1 MKIRFDKALWA
12 KLGKTERPDVASPLA
27 PVTNIRCWVRDESG
41 MSGRGGAA
49 VHKYH
54 CLYLCLE
61 GAGKIEIDAVPYL
74 IGENEAIGV
83 LPQHPHRRPKG
94 ETPVKYFLI
103 RFEPVDP
110 GLLLPLFDATL
121 RLGEEVRPFIQELV
135 GAYERVCRN
144 ETLRNCNDVGLRLG
158 LLLNALMTCAKRE
171 FSAAPSGNQRLSEV
185 VDALLDPE
193 NIGLSL
199 KEIAFK
205 LGITSGHLTDCVR
218 DAMGY
223 SPRHIRQVTRYH
235 AAVDCLLHTT
245 LSISKIAEKT
255 GFRSVY
261 AFSRFFHRITG
272 MSPTAF
278 RRKYGKTREE

>member
-1 MKIRFDKALWA
+1 MRIRFDKALWA
-12 KLGKTERPDVASPLA
+12 KLDKTERPDVTSPLA

-83 LPQHPHRRPKG
+83 LPHNPHRRLKG
-94 ETPVKYFLI
+94 ETPVKYLLI

-121 RLGEEVRPFIQELV
+121 ELGKEIFPFIQDFV
-135 GAYERVCRN
+135 VAYEKAF
-144 ETLRNCNDVGLRLG
+144 ESPTPGKCNDAGLRLG

-171 FSAAPSGNQRLSEV
+171 FVTAPSGNQRLSEV
-185 VDALLDPE
+185 MDALLAPE
-193 NIGLSL
+193 NIGFSL

-223 SPRHIRQVTRYH
+223 SPRHIRQTTRYH
-235 AAVDCLLHTT
+235 AAVDSLLHTT

-261 AFSRFFHRITG
+261 AFSRFFRRVTG
-272 MSPTAF
+272 MSPSSF
-278 RRKYGKTREE
+278 RRKYGKPSAE